1 MFKFSDIYETD
12 GATCKTKMWRCFSRV
27 AEGSLHYLSD
37 PGGIT
42 GYVDQFSYS
51 DILKCSHF
59 SNHGC
64 TFLYVV
70 VKLFWPFQ
78 FFQRHDYQFHEL
90 LESL

>member
-51 DILKCSHF
+51 D
-59 SNHGC
+59 
-64 TFLYVV
+64 
-70 VKLFWPFQ
+70 P
-78 FFQRHDYQFHEL
+78 
-90 LESL
+90 